1 MVAPG
6 RVVVINGTSSA
17 GKTTLAETFQ
27 EARAAD
33 GECWVIFGIDDFM
46 PRLPRRWVAIDA
58 WSGSLARDGVRLE
71 RDGDRAR
78 FRIGAL
84 GRRIL
89 TAYRHSIAA
98 IAGAGLN
105 VVVDDV
111 SIEEEEWDEW
121 CVALAGLDPVWVAL
135 RCDVD
140 VAARREAARGDRAQ
154 GLVRGLVDI
163 VHRFPAYDLELD
175 STAASAADLATQ
187 LAAYLGEAPT
197 GTG

>member
-27 EARAAD
+27 EARAAA
-33 GECWVIFGIDDFM
+33 GECWLVFGIDDFM

-58 WSGSLARDGVRLE
+58 WSGSLAGDGVRLE

-84 GRRIL
+84 GHRVL
-89 TAYRHSIAA
+89 TAYRHSIAE
-98 IAGAGLN
+98 IARAGLN

-111 SIEEEEWDEW
+111 TLEEEEWDEW
-121 CVALAGLDPVWVAL
+121 CAVLAGLDPVWVAL
-135 RCDVD
+135 RCDAD
-140 VAARREAARGDRAQ
+140 VAAGREAARGDRAR

-163 VHRFPAYDLELD
+163 VHRFPVYDLELD
-175 STAASAADLATQ
+175 STATSATDLANR
-187 LAAYLGEAPT
+187 LAAHLGEAAPPT
-197 GTG
+197 G